1 MTPGHV
7 TRCKLLDLYSGT
19 LHGSLLHRSR
29 NNLVINHSGDYATRV
44 SLRTFQVLRSRDIA
58 SHVTGAPEDGP
69 SGFFTLYPGV
79 PLDPLHKG
87 ERPGHVTPDA
97 PLRGGPPLR
106 NFSPICQEASGPPT
120 HKPEH
125 PRVFRGL
132 DVTWGDRPLPAR
144 YLATHPLADP

>member
-69 SGFFTLYPGV
+69 SGFFTYILGWTQTPG
-79 PLDPLHKG
+79 
-87 ERPGHVTPDA
+87 RRRAPGARA
-97 PLRGGPPLR
+97 PGGP
-106 NFSPICQEASGPPT
+106 CGE
-120 HKPEH
+120 
-125 PRVFRGL
+125 V
-132 DVTWGDRPLPAR
+132 
-144 YLATHPLADP
+144 

>member
-87 ERPGHVTPDA
+87 ERPG
-97 PLRGGPPLR
+97 
-106 NFSPICQEASGPPT
+106 Q
-120 HKPEH
+120 
-125 PRVFRGL
+125 
-132 DVTWGDRPLPAR
+132 
-144 YLATHPLADP
+144 LAIRALVWRC

>member
-87 ERPGHVTPDA
+87 ERPGWA
-97 PLRGGPPLR
+97 PRARPLWGGPPLR
-106 NFSPICQEASGPPT
+106 NFSPICQEPSGPPT
-120 HKPEH
+120 HKP
-125 PRVFRGL
+125 
-132 DVTWGDRPLPAR
+132 
-144 YLATHPLADP
+144 

>member
-87 ERPGHVTPDA
+87 EHPGHVPRA
-97 PLRGGPPLR
+97 PPCGEVRPSGISHPYARKPLDPLHT
-106 NFSPICQEASGPPT
+106 NPSTLGCSGI
-120 HKPEH
+120 
-125 PRVFRGL
+125 
-132 DVTWGDRPLPAR
+132 
-144 YLATHPLADP
+144 

>member
-69 SGFFTLYPGV
+69 SGFFTYILGWTQSRPPAEGKHPGG
-79 PLDPLHKG
+79 PS
-87 ERPGHVTPDA
+87 PGR
-97 PLRGGPPLR
+97 PLRG
-106 NFSPICQEASGPPT
+106 A
-120 HKPEH
+120 
-125 PRVFRGL
+125 V
-132 DVTWGDRPLPAR
+132 
-144 YLATHPLADP
+144 